1 MAINEIPEEKNLPVE
16 PVGHPGHSIPF
27 GLIFLVLAAL
37 AAGEF
42 YTVEKM
48 NSMRQALV
56 AQQNQMRGELTSRM
70 QEDFAARL
78 RALQRDDAQQL
89 DAVKSELDK
98 SAKHLGSQGG
108 ELKRARAMVAQLQDQ
123 QQKQA
128 EELAQK
134 ADQQQV
140 GALTQDVSSTKSDL
154 DTTKQAVNTL
164 TGDLGMARS
173 ELGTLIARN
182 HDDIEYLRKLG
193 ERDYI
198 EFTLDKNHPTHVAGV
213 SLNLKK
219 TNVKHYTF
227 NLALTIDDMQI
238 EKKDRTINEPVI
250 FYVNGS
256 KKPYELVVNSVESS
270 QVKGYISTPKGVTQV
285 AARSEGTR

>member
-16 PVGHPGHSIPF
+16 PVEHPRHSIPF

-78 RALQRDDAQQL
+78 SALQRDDAQQL

-140 GALTQDVSSTKSDL
+140 GALSQDVSSTKSDL